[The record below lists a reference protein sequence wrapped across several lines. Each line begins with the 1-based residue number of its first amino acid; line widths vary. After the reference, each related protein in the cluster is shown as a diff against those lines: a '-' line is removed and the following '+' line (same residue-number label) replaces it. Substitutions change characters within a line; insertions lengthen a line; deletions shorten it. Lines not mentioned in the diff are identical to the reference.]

1 MPECEPRCGINYAQ
15 ANWNAGLETV
25 AYQKQNRVSET
36 NGEAKTSGYGLVNF
50 SATWQATSA
59 LQLAAGVDNLID
71 RKYRDHLG
79 GYNRAANPDIA
90 RGERLP
96 GYGVN
101 AFARAVYE
109 F

>member
-1 MPECEPRCGINYAQ
+1 MYA
-15 ANWNAGLETV
+15 
-25 AYQKQNRVSET
+25 KQDNVSDTNREQ
-36 NGEAKTSGYGLVNF
+36 ETSGYGVVNM
-50 SATWQATSA
+50 SASWQATPS
-59 LQLAAGVDNLID
+59 LQLAAGVDNLFD

-79 GYNRAANPDIA
+79 GYNRAANEDID

-101 AFARAVYE
+101 AFARVVYE

>member
-1 MPECEPRCGINYAQ
+1 
-15 ANWNAGLETV
+15 
-25 AYQKQNRVSET
+25 
-36 NGEAKTSGYGLVNF
+36 
-50 SATWQATSA
+50 
-59 LQLAAGVDNLID
+59 LAAGVDNLFG